1 MLVKGIMILIFVGG
15 MLNLNLA
22 TIILEVGHFIEGCV
36 TKFDLVLFIGRKF
49 GWGDLACKH
58 SNRYY
63 KKFKSR

>member
-22 TIILEVGHFIEGCV
+22 TIILEVGHFFEGCV
-36 TKFDLVLFIGRKF
+36 AKFDLVLFIGREF
-49 GWGDLACKH
+49 VWDDYACKH